1 MALVL
6 IRLLRCLRMNQ
17 SRLDLVG
24 KILVRPAVRYASG
37 DTSENIP
44 SSFVSIV
51 APIKP
56 HEVAKFSDSE
66 LQCFPATTSIFLWGR
81 VLSQSHN
88 YAELWLFFAMS
99 IDHGSALNSAQ
110 ILLIWVALIDFP
122 RLFLISFAKSSAM
135 TSMFLAVL
143 DFSSSMSR

>member
-56 HEVAKFSDSE
+56 HEVAKFSDSA
-66 LQCFPATTSIFLWGR
+66 LQCLSAIASIFLWGR
-81 VLSQSHN
+81 VLGQSHK
-88 YAELWLFFAMS
+88 YAELWLFFTKA

-110 ILLIWVALIDFP
+110 ILLIWTAPIDFP
-122 RLFLISFAKSSAM
+122 LLFLISFAKSSAM
-135 TSMFLAVL
+135 SSMFLAVL